1 MKRTTLIIFLLCF
14 LPVVGCAQTIGKQ
27 PTKKDTIMLQ
37 QREVERYDFEATKNG
52 TDAVIVEQDGW
63 KIEKGS
69 ILEKYGATYNEYA
82 PAKEFYQI
90 QKWFYPSGSMRTKTS
105 FLGDVVI
112 GIYEEYDEEGN
123 LIKVVDEDKKFGK
136 IKPKDIVELL
146 EKEGWFNR
154 ETGENK
160 ITEKEVLPTTGVFY
174 REIIKYTRIT
184 YVPQERSRTGRAHWR
199 IRINPRFLGYTTIY
213 VVDGDTGE
221 FTKEEKFVMKYE

>member
-1 MKRTTLIIFLLCF
+1 
-14 LPVVGCAQTIGKQ
+14 
-27 PTKKDTIMLQ
+27 MLQ
-37 QREVERYDFEATKNG
+37 QKEVERYDFEATKNG
-52 TDAVIVEQDGW
+52 TVAVVIKQDGW

-112 GIYEEYDEEGN
+112 GIREEYDEAGN
-123 LIKVVDEDKKFGK
+123 LIKVEDEDKKFGK

-160 ITEKEVLPTTGVFY
+160 ITEKEVLPTTGEFY
-174 REIIKYTRIT
+174 REIIKYVQIR
-184 YVPQERSRTGRAHWR
+184 YVPKQATGERSYWK
-199 IRINPRFLGYTTIY
+199 IVIEPRFMMWITTYI
-213 VVDGDTGE
+213 VDGETGE
-221 FTKEEKFVMKYE
+221 FTKEKTFEMREE

>member
-1 MKRTTLIIFLLCF
+1 
-14 LPVVGCAQTIGKQ
+14 
-27 PTKKDTIMLQ
+27 MLQ
-37 QREVERYDFEATKNG
+37 QGEVERYDFEATKNG
-52 TDAVIVEQDGW
+52 TIDVITEQDGW
-63 KIEKGS
+63 
-69 ILEKYGATYNEYA
+69 ILQKSSMWPSGPFYNEYA
-82 PAKEFYQI
+82 PAKDFYKI
-90 QKWFYPSGSMRTKTS
+90 HKWFYTSGTMRTKIAL
-105 FLGDVVI
+105 LGDVVI
-112 GIYEEYDEEGN
+112 GIREEYDEAGN
-123 LIKVVDEDKKFGK
+123 LIKEEDEDKKFGK

-184 YVPQERSRTGRAHWR
+184 YVPQERSQTGRAHWR
-199 IRINPRFLGYTTIY
+199 IRINPRFLGRTTIY

>member
-1 MKRTTLIIFLLCF
+1 MERTTLITFLLCF
-14 LPVVGCAQTIGKQ
+14 VPVVSYAQPLSKQ
-27 PTKKDTIMLQ
+27 LIKRDTTMLQ
-37 QREVERYDFEATKNG
+37 QREVEQYDFEATKNG

-63 KIEKGS
+63 LIEKSSMWPSGPF
-69 ILEKYGATYNEYA
+69 YDEYA

-90 QKWFYPSGSMRTKTS
+90 YKWFYPSGTMRTKITL
-105 FLGDVVI
+105 LGDVVI
-112 GIYEEYDEEGN
+112 SIREEYDEAGN

-174 REIIKYTRIT
+174 REIIKYVQIR
-184 YVPQERSRTGRAHWR
+184 YVPKQATGERSYWEIA
-199 IRINPRFLGYTTIY
+199 IEPRFMMWITTYI
-213 VVDGDTGE
+213 VDGETGE
-221 FTKEEKFVMKYE
+221 FTKEKTFEMRYE

>member
-1 MKRTTLIIFLLCF
+1 MKRTTLITFLLCF
-14 LPVVGCAQTIGKQ
+14 VPVVGCAQPLSKQ
-27 PTKKDTIMLQ
+27 LIKRDTTMLQ

-52 TDAVIVEQDGW
+52 TIDVITEQDGW
-63 KIEKGS
+63 
-69 ILEKYGATYNEYA
+69 ILEKTHMLASGPFYDEYA

-90 QKWFYPSGSMRTKTS
+90 HKWFYPSGTMGKKIAL
-105 FLGDVVI
+105 LGNAVI
-112 GIYEEYDEEGN
+112 GIREEYDEAGN

-174 REIIKYTRIT
+174 REIIKYVQIR
-184 YVPQERSRTGRAHWR
+184 YVPKQATGEKSYWK
-199 IRINPRFLGYTTIY
+199 IVIEPRFMMWITTY
-213 VVDGDTGE
+213 NVDGETGE
-221 FTKEEKFVMKYE
+221 FTKEKTFEKREE

>member
-1 MKRTTLIIFLLCF
+1 
-14 LPVVGCAQTIGKQ
+14 
-27 PTKKDTIMLQ
+27 MLQ

-52 TDAVIVEQDGW
+52 TIDVVTEEDGW
-63 KIEKGS
+63 RIEKGS
-69 ILEKYGATYNEYA
+69 VWEDGALYDEYA
-82 PAKEFYQI
+82 PAKDFYKI
-90 QKWFYPSGSMRTKTS
+90 QKKFYPNGIMRRKTS
-105 FLGDVVI
+105 LFGGVVI
-112 GIYEEYDEEGN
+112 GIYEEYDEAGN

-184 YVPQERSRTGRAHWR
+184 YVPQERSQTGRAHWR
-199 IRINPRFLGYTTIY
+199 IRINPRFLGRTTIY

>member
-1 MKRTTLIIFLLCF
+1 MVLYERNNE
-14 LPVVGCAQTIGKQ
+14 
-27 PTKKDTIMLQ
+27 KKIAL
-37 QREVERYDFEATKNG
+37 
-52 TDAVIVEQDGW
+52 
-63 KIEKGS
+63 
-69 ILEKYGATYNEYA
+69 
-82 PAKEFYQI
+82 
-90 QKWFYPSGSMRTKTS
+90 
-105 FLGDVVI
+105 LGDVVI
-112 GIYEEYDEEGN
+112 GIREEYDEAGN

-184 YVPQERSRTGRAHWR
+184 YIPQERSRTGRAHWR
-199 IRINPRFLGYTTIY
+199 IRINPRFLGHTTIY

>member
-14 LPVVGCAQTIGKQ
+14 VPVVGCAQTIGKR

-52 TDAVIVEQDGW
+52 TIDVVTEEDGW
-63 KIEKGS
+63 RIEKGS
-69 ILEKYGATYNEYA
+69 VWEDGALYDEYA
-82 PAKEFYQI
+82 PAKDFYKI
-90 QKWFYPSGSMRTKTS
+90 QKKFYPNGIMRRKTS
-105 FLGDVVI
+105 LFGGVVI
-112 GIYEEYDEEGN
+112 GIYEEYDEAGN

-174 REIIKYTRIT
+174 REIIKYVQIR
-184 YVPQERSRTGRAHWR
+184 YVPKQATGERAYWK
-199 IRINPRFLGYTTIY
+199 IAIEPRFMMWITTYI
-213 VVDGDTGE
+213 VDGETGE
-221 FTKEEKFVMKYE
+221 FTKEKTFEMREE

>member
-1 MKRTTLIIFLLCF
+1 MA
-14 LPVVGCAQTIGKQ
+14 GGAQSIGKQ
-27 PTKKDTIMLQ
+27 PTKKDTTMLQ

-52 TDAVIVEQDGW
+52 TIDVITEQDGW
-63 KIEKGS
+63 
-69 ILEKYGATYNEYA
+69 ILEKSSMWPSGPFYDEYA

-90 QKWFYPSGSMRTKTS
+90 YKWFYPSGTMRTKITL
-105 FLGDVVI
+105 LGDVVI
-112 GIYEEYDEEGN
+112 GICEEYDEEGN
-123 LIKVVDEDKKFGK
+123 LLKVVDEDKKFEK

>member
-1 MKRTTLIIFLLCF
+1 
-14 LPVVGCAQTIGKQ
+14 
-27 PTKKDTIMLQ
+27 MLQ

-112 GIYEEYDEEGN
+112 GTYEEYDEEGN

-136 IKPKDIVELL
+136 TKPKDIVELL

-160 ITEKEVLPTTGVFY
+160 ITEKEVLPTTGMFY
-174 REIIKYTRIT
+174 REIIKYVQIR
-184 YVPQERSRTGRAHWR
+184 YVPKQATGERSYWKIA
-199 IRINPRFLGYTTIY
+199 IEPRFMMWITTYI
-213 VVDGDTGE
+213 VDGETGE
-221 FTKEEKFVMKYE
+221 FTKEKTFEMREE

>member
-1 MKRTTLIIFLLCF
+1 
-14 LPVVGCAQTIGKQ
+14 
-27 PTKKDTIMLQ
+27 MLQ

-52 TDAVIVEQDGW
+52 TIDVITEQDGW
-63 KIEKGS
+63 
-69 ILEKYGATYNEYA
+69 ILEKTHMLASGLFYDEYA

-90 QKWFYPSGSMRTKTS
+90 HKWFYTSGTMGKKIAL
-105 FLGDVVI
+105 LGDVVI
-112 GIYEEYDEEGN
+112 GIREEYDEAGN
-123 LIKVVDEDKKFGK
+123 LLKVLDEDKKFGK

-184 YVPQERSRTGRAHWR
+184 YIPQERSQTGRAYWR
-199 IRINPRFLGYTTIY
+199 IRINPRFWGHTTIY
-213 VVDGDTGE
+213 VIDGDTGE

>member
-1 MKRTTLIIFLLCF
+1 
-14 LPVVGCAQTIGKQ
+14 
-27 PTKKDTIMLQ
+27 MLQ

-52 TDAVIVEQDGW
+52 TEAVIVEQDGW

-112 GIYEEYDEEGN
+112 GIYEEYDEAGN
-123 LIKVVDEDKKFGK
+123 LIKVADEDKKFGK

-146 EKEGWFNR
+146 EKEGWVNR

-184 YVPQERSRTGRAHWR
+184 YIPQERSQTGRAYWR
-199 IRINPRFLGYTTIY
+199 IRINPRFWGHTTIY
-213 VVDGDTGE
+213 VIDGDTGE